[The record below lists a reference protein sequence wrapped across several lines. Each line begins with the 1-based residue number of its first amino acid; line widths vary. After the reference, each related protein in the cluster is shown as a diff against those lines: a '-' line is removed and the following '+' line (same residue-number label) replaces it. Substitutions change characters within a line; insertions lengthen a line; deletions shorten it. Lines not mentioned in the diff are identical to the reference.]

1 MNKFIKKVVFIF
13 AFAVLFSAPSVFAAP
28 FNTDP
33 KDCAT
38 GAIGNATTG
47 AGVPP
52 SWLMDCQNWNLT
64 NVSAS
69 AGDTI
74 KVHVYF
80 HNTSSSPATNVT
92 IRLSQSPSS
101 GASNNF
107 NFAGVLSSAQGSI
120 PFNLSTNIS
129 TSQTLSVVSATLAKT
144 QADLATPTTVSA
156 SQIMSSGI
164 NIGTVGTGW
173 ANQGDLVVT
182 FRVGST
188 VVNNC
193 NLTSFTANPSSI
205 NAGASSVLS
214 WTSTGC
220 TSVTI
225 PGVGTFGPNG
235 STTVTPS
242 NTTTYSATGGPSGNT
257 LSTTVSVNSVSACYI
272 TSFSASPTYITS
284 GQASTLYWSTT
295 GATNVTISSIGTFGP
310 TGSQTVYPTSTTTYT
325 LTANCI
331 NGSTAVQ
338 TVVVTVNG
346 NNGTDPSVRTDS
358 PTGVDEDSATLRGYA
373 DGNGSLIDAWLE
385 FPCRG
390 TRYDYTYGVSDTN
403 LRYTIYSLSPNT
415 TYYYC
420 AAAQNSYS
428 GRVIRGREVSFTT
441 DGQNNNNNDPDVVT
455 NPATNVGTTY
465 GTINGD
471 VDGNGNYTTTW
482 FRYGT
487 SSGALTMYTN
497 TVSHGSG
504 SGGISANLTNLA
516 PNTTYYF
523 QAVANTT
530 TGGTI
535 YGNIRNFT
543 TNASVIVNS
552 STSVVTTIATNVS
565 RNNATLNGIL
575 LDTSGLS
582 TDVYFEYGTS
592 VNLGARTNSKNLGAG
607 TSLPFNE
614 YIGNLAPNTIY
625 FFRAMANNAN
635 GIAKGNIEV
644 FRTPGGG
651 VTPPPVNPPT
661 VDSKIMLKIENR
673 YQFVSV
679 GDTIDY
685 TITYQNISK
694 TKITKPLLQV
704 IVPRYVAY
712 LNSSRGTFA
721 ADTNTL
727 NVQVEDLAPGAGG
740 VVYLQGRVL
749 SLPENNADIVTT
761 AYIAYTNGSG
771 AQDSAMAYVLNSP
784 RAGNNL
790 TASAFGAGFFPGSLC
805 GWLLWVVIILL
816 ILWALREIFRSRNMR
831 KNYYYNNNVPAQPP
845 RPIGANPEH
854 SDSQGVPHT

>member
-1 MNKFIKKVVFIF
+1 M
-13 AFAVLFSAPSVFAAP
+13 LFTAPTAFAAP

-33 KDCAT
+33 QDCAT
-38 GAIGNATTG
+38 GAIGNATTNT
-47 AGVPP
+47 GVPT
-52 SWLMDCQNWNLT
+52 SWAMSCQNWNLT
-64 NVSAS
+64 SVPAS

-80 HNTSSSPATNVT
+80 HNTSSNPATNVT

-107 NFAGVLSSAQGSI
+107 NFAGVLGSDQGSI

-144 QADLATPTTVSA
+144 QANLSNPTSVSA
-156 SQIMSSGI
+156 SQIMSSGL

-182 FRVGST
+182 FRVGNT

-193 NLTSFTANPSSI
+193 TLTSFQANPTSI
-205 NAGASSVLS
+205 NSGGSTTLS

-225 PGVGTFGPNG
+225 PGVGTFTNTN
-235 STTVTPS
+235 SNTTVSPS

-272 TSFSASPTYITS
+272 TSFSASPTYINS
-284 GQASTLYWSTT
+284 GQSSTLYWSTT
-295 GATNVTISSIGTFGP
+295 GATNVTISSLGTFGP
-310 TGSQTVYPTSTTTYT
+310 TDSRVVYPTSTTTYT

-331 NGSTAVQ
+331 NGTTAVQ
-338 TVVVTVNG
+338 TVIVTVNG
-346 NNGTDPSVRTDS
+346 NNNGTNPSVRTDS
-358 PTGVDEDSATLRGYA
+358 PTGVDEESATLRGYA
-373 DGNGSLIDAWLE
+373 NGNGSLIDAWLE

-390 TRYDYTYGVSDTN
+390 TRYDYTYGVSNTN
-403 LRYTIYSLSPNT
+403 LSYNISSLSPNT

-428 GRVIRGREVSFTT
+428 GQIIRGREVSFRT
-441 DGQNNNNNDPDVVT
+441 DDNNNNNNNLDVTT
-455 NPATNVGTTY
+455 NPATSIGKTY
-465 GTINGD
+465 ATINGY
-471 VDGNGNYTTTW
+471 VDGNGNSTTTW

-487 SSGALTMYTN
+487 STGAMTMYTS
-497 TVSHGSG
+497 TVNNGSG
-504 SGGISANLTNLA
+504 AGNTSAYLSNLA

-523 QAVANTT
+523 QAVANNSAS
-530 TGGTI
+530 GTVN
-535 YGNIRNFT
+535 GNIKNFNT
-543 TNASVIVNS
+543 DASVINNS

-575 LDTSGLS
+575 LDTSNLS
-582 TDVYFEYGTS
+582 TNVYFEYGTT
-592 VNLGARTNSKNLGAG
+592 VNLGARTNSKNLGSG

-614 YIGNLAPNTIY
+614 YISNLAPNTIY
-625 FFRAMANNAN
+625 FFRAMANNSN
-635 GIAKGNIEV
+635 GTVMGNIEI
-644 FRTPGGG
+644 FRTPGTA
-651 VTPPPVNPPT
+651 VTPTPPVNPPQ

-721 ADTNTL
+721 VETNTL

-771 AQDSAMAYVLNSP
+771 AQDSAMAYVLNTP
-784 RAGNNL
+784 RAVNNL
-790 TASAFGAGFFPGSLC
+790 TASAFGAGFFPSSLC

-831 KNYYYNNNVPAQPP
+831 NNYYYNNAQAVPP
-845 RPIGANPEH
+845 RPINANPAH
-854 SDSQGVPHT
+854 TDSQGVPHT

>member
-1 MNKFIKKVVFIF
+1 
-13 AFAVLFSAPSVFAAP
+13 
-28 FNTDP
+28 
-33 KDCAT
+33 
-38 GAIGNATTG
+38 
-47 AGVPP
+47 
-52 SWLMDCQNWNLT
+52 
-64 NVSAS
+64 
-69 AGDTI
+69 
-74 KVHVYF
+74 
-80 HNTSSSPATNVT
+80 
-92 IRLSQSPSS
+92 
-101 GASNNF
+101 
-107 NFAGVLSSAQGSI
+107 
-120 PFNLSTNIS
+120 
-129 TSQTLSVVSATLAKT
+129 
-144 QADLATPTTVSA
+144 
-156 SQIMSSGI
+156 
-164 NIGTVGTGW
+164 
-173 ANQGDLVVT
+173 
-182 FRVGST
+182 
-188 VVNNC
+188 
-193 NLTSFTANPSSI
+193 
-205 NAGASSVLS
+205 
-214 WTSTGC
+214 
-220 TSVTI
+220 
-225 PGVGTFGPNG
+225 
-235 STTVTPS
+235 
-242 NTTTYSATGGPSGNT
+242 
-257 LSTTVSVNSVSACYI
+257 
-272 TSFSASPTYITS
+272 
-284 GQASTLYWSTT
+284 
-295 GATNVTISSIGTFGP
+295 VTISSIGTFGP

-325 LTANCI
+325 LIANCS
-331 NGSTAVQ
+331 NGTTTSQQVT
-338 TVVVTVNG
+338 VTVNG
-346 NNGTDPSVRTDS
+346 GYGTDPSVRTDS
-358 PTGVDEDSATLRGYA
+358 PTGVDQNSATLRGYA

-428 GRVIRGREVSFTT
+428 GRIIRGREVSFTT
-441 DGQNNNNNDPDVVT
+441 DGNNNNNNYPDVVT

-471 VDGNGNYTTTW
+471 VDGNGSYTTAW

-487 SSGALTMYTN
+487 SSGALTMYTS

-504 SGGISANLTNLA
+504 SGSISANLTNLA

-523 QAVANTT
+523 QAVANNT

-543 TNASVIVNS
+543 TNASVINNS

-565 RNNATLNGIL
+565 KNNATLNGIL
-575 LDTSGLS
+575 LDTSGLA
-582 TDVYFEYGTS
+582 TNVYFEYGTD
-592 VNLGARTNSKNLGAG
+592 VTLGARTNSKNLGAG

-625 FFRAMANNAN
+625 FFRAMASNAN

-673 YQFVSV
+673 YQFVGV

-790 TASAFGAGFFPGSLC
+790 TASAFGAGFFPSSLC

-831 KNYYYNNNVPAQPP
+831 KNYYYNNTPAVPP